1 MTAFAQL
8 RLKASEFFIW
18 CAVVVMAPREG
29 EIYARWMR
37 HASREAWAPAWESE
51 RHYDKWR

>member
-1 MTAFAQL
+1 MTAISQL
-8 RLKASEFFIW
+8 RLKICEFFIW

-37 HASREAWAPAWESE
+37 QANREAWAPAWEAE
-51 RHYDKWR
+51 RRK

>member
-18 CAVVVMAPREG
+18 CAVTVMAPREG

-37 HASREAWAPAWESE
+37 QASREAWAPAWESE
-51 RHYDKWR
+51 RHYDKWQ